1 MMSTKRFGAL
11 IAGAL
16 VPALMIPA
24 AAIQADAAS
33 AVRISGV
40 QYDSPGS
47 DTGSNYSLNGEW
59 VKITNYASTRRTL
72 TSWTLRDTSNHVY
85 RFATFTLGAGKS
97 VRIHTGR
104 GTNTAT
110 DRYQGRGAYV
120 WNKTGDKAILRNAAG
135 ATVSTRSW

>member
-1 MMSTKRFGAL
+1 MFDLKRCAAVV
-11 IAGAL
+11 AGGLLPLL
-16 VPALMIPA
+16 VVPFTVG
-24 AAIQADAAS
+24 QADAAS

-97 VRIHTGR
+97 
-104 GTNTAT
+104 
-110 DRYQGRGAYV
+110 
-120 WNKTGDKAILRNAAG
+120 LR
-135 ATVSTRSW
+135 